1 MNRLLRS
8 CCEKDANIT
17 LSPASEEQ
25 DVLAVLS
32 KVEAG
37 VADAGLVYVTDAR
50 SVGSKVQEINFPE
63 ASKAVNSYPIAAI
76 KDASHAELAQAFVT
90 FIHSPTAQQ
99 QFATAGFGAA

>member
-50 SVGSKVQEINFPE
+50 SVAVKFRRSISRRRAKPSTAIRSPRSKMPRMPGSRR
-63 ASKAVNSYPIAAI
+63 
-76 KDASHAELAQAFVT
+76 
-90 FIHSPTAQQ
+90 HS
-99 QFATAGFGAA
+99 